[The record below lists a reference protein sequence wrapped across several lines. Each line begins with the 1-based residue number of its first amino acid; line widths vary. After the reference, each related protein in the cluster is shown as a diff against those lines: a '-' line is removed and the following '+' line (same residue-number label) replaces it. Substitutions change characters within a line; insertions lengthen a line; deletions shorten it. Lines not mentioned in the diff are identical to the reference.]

1 MEERDFMF
9 DAYNNQRRVPIL
21 QESVYVAIYLTIK
34 TAKVVF
40 RVIAIMHWL
49 RAKRGLGGA
58 RNEAGG
64 LGPRAFRKSRGLTEL
79 IRASEDARIIQF

>member
-21 QESVYVAIYLTIK
+21 QESVYVAINLTIK

-49 RAKRGLGGA
+49 RAKRGLG
-58 RNEAGG
+58 RRQERSRR
-64 LGPRAFRKSRGLTEL
+64 PRSPRFSEISRPHRLDPC
-79 IRASEDARIIQF
+79 I